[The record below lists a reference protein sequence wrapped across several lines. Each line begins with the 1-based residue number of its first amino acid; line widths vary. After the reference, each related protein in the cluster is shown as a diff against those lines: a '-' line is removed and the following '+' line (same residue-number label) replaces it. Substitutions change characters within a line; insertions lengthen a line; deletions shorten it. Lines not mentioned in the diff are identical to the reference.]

1 MSKFKTLYISDNGFN
16 CRQTAEY
23 EADTEKYEADSSED
37 DTTQPELAAGT
48 FGEKH
53 GCFFFLLGVRRIWR
67 LLFSTPSPMPSL
79 ARQHICRARS
89 SVCLSVT
96 RVDPSKTVEVS
107 YHATFTTEQH
117 RLSIVLWYKFFSRNS
132 GEFALS
138 EGVKQGW
145 GAEMQLK
152 RVV

>member
-89 SVCLSVT
+89 SVCLSVCHT
-96 RVDPSKTVEVS
+96 GGS
-107 YHATFTTEQH
+107 
-117 RLSIVLWYKFFSRNS
+117 
-132 GEFALS
+132 
-138 EGVKQGW
+138 VKNG
-145 GAEMQLK
+145 
-152 RVV
+152 